1 MGRSDFKSSRSRPS
15 SPSRPTS
22 IHSRVGSARD
32 RLRAAGIP
40 DDEAD
45 LDARLLAE
53 HVLGWDTARFF
64 STAAADP
71 EPAGFAE
78 RYEALVARRTAREPI
93 SYIVGHHEFWGLRF
107 EVSSAVLIPRPET
120 ELIVEIGLEV
130 VRDRSA
136 EARIADVCT
145 GSGCIAIAL
154 ASERRSATVV
164 AADTSDAALE
174 LARRNAATHAVDQGV
189 RFVNADVLEGV
200 DGPFDM
206 IVANPPYVRDGD
218 RATLQP
224 EVRDH
229 EPPQALFAGA
239 DGLDVIRRLVAQA
252 PTRLES
258 GGMLVFEI
266 GFGQAEAVDHLIS
279 GTDGLKMIGLRR
291 DLQGIPRAA
300 IAGRA

>member
-1 MGRSDFKSSRSRPS
+1 MS
-15 SPSRPTS
+15 T
-22 IHSRVGSARD
+22 IHSRVFSARD

-53 HVLGWDTARFF
+53 HLLGWDTARFF
-64 STAAADP
+64 SAAAADP
-71 EPAGFAE
+71 EPAGFAG
-78 RYEALVARRTAREPI
+78 RYEALVARRVAREPV

-107 EVSSAVLIPRPET
+107 EVSPAALIPRPET
-120 ELIVEIGLEV
+120 ELIVEIGLDALREP
-130 VRDRSA
+130 SA
-136 EARIADVCT
+136 EYSIADACT
-145 GSGCIAIAL
+145 GSGCIAVAL
-154 ASERRSATVV
+154 ALERPSATLV
-164 AADTSDAALE
+164 ATDSSDEALE
-174 LARRNAATHAVDQGV
+174 IARRNAAAHRADGRV
-189 RFVNADVLEGV
+189 RLVHADVLEGV

-224 EVRDH
+224 EVRDY

-252 PTRLES
+252 APRLKP
-258 GGMLVFEI
+258 GGMLAFEI
-266 GFGQAEAVDHLIS
+266 GFGQAEAVEHLIS
-279 GTDGLKMIGLRR
+279 NTDGLRMVGLRR

-300 IAGRA
+300 IASVS